1 MPYVVFLSMIV
12 KYSLSQASERE
23 KLIVGRIVVV
33 SLVAFGIVW
42 LPLIDSKLIRFW
54 KKIFLIVLMIKDFF
68 FIRWQW

>member
-1 MPYVVFLSMIV
+1 MIV